1 MISHLSPSFI
11 ASSYPAPSQSNGG
24 NLAPQNNEPQNSL
37 APSATAASQ
46 QSGVGQEPSAQQ
58 QPSAQQPASVAAQSS
73 TTPPEAGSSASD
85 ANRSGSKT
93 AEQQAEQ
100 VYQQQ
105 LKDQVLVQ
113 QLKAR
118 DQEVRQHE
126 QAHAAVG
133 GQYAGSPTYEYTRGP
148 DGKRYAV
155 AGEVSIST
163 SEVAGDPKATMDKA
177 RVIRAAALAPAEPSA
192 QDRRVAAEASQMEIQ
207 AQQDLVELK
216 AEERELAAAER
227 GRQTEEDSQP
237 GTAPEQVTTT
247 AAEPGSTNNDSS
259 GADPVA
265 AEPAQQQ
272 PKVGYEN
279 PAVNQLLAM
288 SRNQTEPSKSAVDI
302 RV

>member
-1 MISHLSPSFI
+1 MISQLSPSFI
-11 ASSYPAPSQSNGG
+11 TSSYPVPSQSNGG
-24 NLAPQNNEPQNSL
+24 NPVLQNNESQTPL
-37 APSATAASQ
+37 APPATAASQ

-58 QPSAQQPASVAAQSS
+58 QPSGQQQPASVPAQSS
-73 TTPPEAGSSASD
+73 ATPSESGSATPDAS
-85 ANRSGSKT
+85 RSDSKT

-133 GQYAGSPTYEYTRGP
+133 GQYAGAPTYEYTRGP

-163 SEVAGDPKATMDKA
+163 SEVAGDPKATIDKA

-227 GRQTEEDSQP
+227 GRQTGEGSQP
-237 GTAPEQVTTT
+237 GTATDEPVTTT
-247 AAEPGSTNNDSS
+247 AAEPGSRNT
-259 GADPVA
+259 DPAA
-265 AEPAQQQ
+265 AEPAQPQ